1 MDKLARK
8 QQEQERIVRLANAM
22 HEAGARIAQGFQ
34 QLMEASGAESRHEQ
48 VRMRARHI
56 IEEGRLN
63 YDQAVQELRRLEDE
77 KRNDRLEPIFWG
89 RVRADLFRGDGNP
102 SEDVSEFHPLSAPVR
117 PETHLQAEVGGTD

>member
-22 HEAGARIAQGFQ
+22 HEAGAHIAKGFQ
-34 QLMEASGAESRHEQ
+34 QLMEASGDESLHER

-77 KRNDRLEPIFWG
+77 KRNDRLEAIAKSSAIATW
-89 RVRADLFRGDGNP
+89 VAVLVACA
-102 SEDVSEFHPLSAPVR
+102 SLLVSLVALKGS
-117 PETHLQAEVGGTD
+117 